1 MKLGLCILGCG
12 QFAATFAQEMAPLGD
27 EIDLFFASRDAA
39 KAADYNRRF
48 HGSGSFGSYREA
60 AADPRVEAL
69 YLCTPHYLHLEH
81 VALAARAGK
90 HVLVEKP
97 IARTVAEAE
106 EIIREARQAGVTLMV
121 AENYRFMAVVRRAK
135 ALIEAGAIGLPRLIQ
150 LQEEGAFRPAGWRDS
165 RDLNGGGV
173 FIDGGIHKV
182 NILAFLA
189 GRPQTVYATAPRR
202 LDPSLDA
209 EDALVVVTTSDTGV
223 VGVINHSSAKTLDP
237 GTKWVSVL
245 GTEGR
250 IYFELSQAWL
260 KLHDGR
266 SERTLPCP
274 GDRHGLATMV
284 REFRDSIRQG
294 RQPEMSGQEGL
305 EDLEVVVRA
314 YESMESGTAVALS
327 PRA

>member
-12 QFAATFAQEMAPLGD
+12 EFAGTFAQEIAPLAD
-27 EIDLFFASRDAA
+27 EIDLYFASRDAA
-39 KAADYNRRF
+39 KAEAYNVRF
-48 HGSGSFGSYREA
+48 HGSGSFGSYQEA
-60 AADPRVEAL
+60 AADPRVEAM

-81 VALAARAGK
+81 VTLAARAGK

-106 EIIREARQAGVTLMV
+106 EIIQEARQAGVNLMV
-121 AENYRFMAVVRRAK
+121 AENYRFMAVVRQAK
-135 ALIEAGAIGLPRLIQ
+135 ELIEAGAIGHPRLIQ
-150 LQEEGAFRPAGWRDS
+150 LQEEGAFRPAGWRNS

-182 NILAFLA
+182 DILTFLA

-202 LDPSLDA
+202 ADPNLDA
-209 EDALVVVTTSDTGV
+209 EDALVVVTTSETGV
-223 VGVINHSSAKTLDP
+223 VGVINHSSAKTQDP
-237 GTKWVSVL
+237 APKWVSVL

-250 IYFELSQAWL
+250 LYFELSQSWL

-274 GDRHGLATMV
+274 GDRHGLVTMV

-294 RQPEMSGQEGL
+294 RQPEMSGREGL
-305 EDLEVVVRA
+305 EDLEVVVKA
-314 YESMESGTAVALS
+314 YQSMESGVAVALG
-327 PRA
+327 

>member
-12 QFAATFAQEMAPLGD
+12 EFAGTFANEIAPLVD
-27 EIDLFFASRDAA
+27 EIDLYFASRDAA
-39 KAADYNRRF
+39 KAAAYNRRF
-48 HGSGSFGSYREA
+48 HGSGSFGSYQEA

-81 VALAARAGK
+81 VTLSARAGK

-106 EIIREARQAGVTLMV
+106 EIMQEARQAGVNLMV
-121 AENYRFMAVVRRAK
+121 AENYRFMAVVRQAK
-135 ALIEAGAIGLPRLIQ
+135 ELIEAGAIGHLRLIQ
-150 LQEEGAFRPAGWRDS
+150 LQEEGPFRPAGWRDS

-182 NILAFLA
+182 DVLTFLA
-189 GRPQTVYATAPRR
+189 GRPQTVYAAAPRR
-202 LDPSLDA
+202 ADPNLDA
-209 EDALVVVTTSDTGV
+209 EDALVVVTTSETGV
-223 VGVINHSSAKTLDP
+223 VGVINHSSAETQDP
-237 GTKWVSVL
+237 APKWVSVL

-250 IYFELSQAWL
+250 LYFELGQSWL

-274 GDRHGLATMV
+274 GDRHGLTTMV

-294 RQPEMSGQEGL
+294 RQPEMSGREGL
-305 EDLEVVVRA
+305 EDLEVVVKA
-314 YESMESGTAVALS
+314 YQSMESGVAVRLG
-327 PRA
+327 

>member
-12 QFAATFAQEMAPLGD
+12 EFAGTFAQEMAPLGD
-27 EIDLFFASRDAA
+27 EIDLYFASRDAA
-39 KAADYNRRF
+39 KAAAYNQRF
-48 HGSGSFGSYREA
+48 HGSGSFGSYQAA

-81 VALAARAGK
+81 VALSARAGK

-106 EIIREARQAGVTLMV
+106 EIIQEARQARVNLMV
-121 AENYRFMAVVRRAK
+121 AENYRFMAVVRHAK
-135 ALIEAGAIGLPRLIQ
+135 ELIEAGAIGHPRLIQ
-150 LQEEGAFRPAGWRDS
+150 LQEEGPFRPAGWRNS

-182 NILAFLA
+182 NILTFLA
-189 GRPQTVYATAPRR
+189 GRPLTVYATAPRR
-202 LDPSLDA
+202 ADPGLDA
-209 EDALVVVTTSDTGV
+209 EDGLVVVTTSATGV
-223 VGVINHSSAKTLDP
+223 VGVINHSSAKTQDP
-237 GTKWVSVL
+237 GPKWVSVL

-250 IYFELSQAWL
+250 LYFELSQSWL

-274 GDRHGLATMV
+274 GDRHGLVTMV
-284 REFRDSIRQG
+284 REFRNSIRQG
-294 RQPEMSGQEGL
+294 RQPEMSGREGL
-305 EDLEVVVRA
+305 EDLEVVVKA
-314 YESMESGTAVALS
+314 YESMESGVAL
-327 PRA
+327 PLG